1 MKDLQFSNIQQFLSE
16 TGLNWTVEKQN
27 MQTVETGIRIPKHIA
42 VVRSDNQDILSVMG
56 NAYQPYQ
63 NQELLELL
71 FRITQQTEFEIAR
84 AGIFNGGGK
93 VYFQLKSEHLVL
105 GNDLV
110 QGYVTAINSFDGTT
124 SLGFGASNVTIS
136 CQNTFFSA
144 FRQLDNKA
152 RHTKNLIQKVDVI
165 CKQLETI
172 KAEEARIFGDI
183 QLLNQTDFNEKTKEM
198 VIRKLFGIKKDV
210 DINDA
215 DMVIPRTRRKIDTFK
230 VDLRTELDSKGD
242 NMWGLFSGV
251 TRYTTHSIQ
260 KNEKKAY
267 DPNSKM
273 FNFYGKR
280 EQAIF
285 HELVNLTS
293 IGKKVA

>member
-1 MKDLQFSNIQQFLSE
+1 MKDLSFNNIQQFLSE
-16 TGLNWTVEKQN
+16 TGLNWSVEKQGL
-27 MQTVETGIRIPKHIA
+27 QTVETGIKVPKHIA
-42 VVRSDNQDILSVMG
+42 IVRSDNQEILSIMG

-63 NQELLELL
+63 NDELLELL
-71 FRITQQTEFEIAR
+71 FRITQQTEFQIAR

-93 VYFQLKSEHLVL
+93 VYFQLKSDHLTL

-110 QGYVTAINSFDGTT
+110 QGYVTAINSFDGTA
-124 SLGFGASNVTIS
+124 SLGFGSSNITIS
-136 CQNTFFSA
+136 CQNTFYSA

-165 CKQLETI
+165 CQQLESI
-172 KAEEARIFGDI
+172 KAEETRIFNDI
-183 QLLNQTDFNEKTKEM
+183 KLLNQKDSDERTKEM
-198 VIRKLFGIKKDV
+198 VIRKLFNIKNDV
-210 DINDA
+210 DLKDPDA
-215 DMVIPRTRRKIDTFK
+215 IISRTRRKMDTYK
-230 VDLRTELDSKGD
+230 VDLRTELEDKGD

-260 KNEKKAY
+260 KNEKKKY

-285 HELVNLTS
+285 HELVNLSS
-293 IGKKVA
+293 IGKVA

>member
-1 MKDLQFSNIQQFLSE
+1 MKDLNFTNIQQFLAE
-16 TGLNWTVEKQN
+16 TGLNWSVEKQD
-27 MQTVETGIRIPKHIA
+27 MQTVETGIHIPNHIA

-56 NAYQPYQ
+56 KTYQPYQ
-63 NQELLELL
+63 NDELLELL

-84 AGIFNGGGK
+84 AGIFNGGRK

-152 RHTKNLIQKVDVI
+152 RHTKNLIQKVDAI
-165 CKQLETI
+165 CKQLESI

-183 QLLNQTDFNEKTKEM
+183 QLLNQTDFDENTKEM
-198 VIRKLFGIKKDV
+198 VIRKLFGIKKDA
-210 DINDA
+210 DINDEEMIIA
-215 DMVIPRTRRKIDTFK
+215 RTRRKIDTFK
-230 VDLRTELDSKGD
+230 VDLRSELDSKGD

-251 TRYTTHSIQ
+251 TKYTTHSIQ

-285 HELVNLTS
+285 HELVNLS
-293 IGKKVA
+293 NIGRVA

>member
-1 MKDLQFSNIQQFLSE
+1 MKDLQFNNIQQFLAE
-16 TGLNWTVEKQN
+16 TGLNWSVEKQGL
-27 MQTVETGIRIPKHIA
+27 QTVETGIKVPKHIA
-42 VVRSDNQDILSVMG
+42 VVRSDNQEILSVMG
-56 NAYQPYQ
+56 HAYQPYQ
-63 NQELLELL
+63 NDELLELL
-71 FRITQQTEFEIAR
+71 FRITQRTEFEIAR

-93 VYFQLKSEHLVL
+93 VYFQMKSEHLTL

-152 RHTKNLIQKVDVI
+152 RHTKNLVQKVDLI
-165 CKQLETI
+165 CKQLETV

-183 QLLNQTDFNEKTKEM
+183 ELLTRSDFDETTKEM
-198 VIRKLFGIKKDV
+198 VIRKLFAIKKDT
-210 DINDA
+210 DINDDEA
-215 DMVIPRTRRKIDTFK
+215 IIARTRRKIDTFK
-230 VDLRTELDSKGD
+230 VDLRSELDSKGD

-251 TRYTTHSIQ
+251 TKYTTHSIQ
-260 KNEKKAY
+260 KNEKKPY

-285 HELVNLTS
+285 HELVNLSS
-293 IGKKVA
+293 IGVR